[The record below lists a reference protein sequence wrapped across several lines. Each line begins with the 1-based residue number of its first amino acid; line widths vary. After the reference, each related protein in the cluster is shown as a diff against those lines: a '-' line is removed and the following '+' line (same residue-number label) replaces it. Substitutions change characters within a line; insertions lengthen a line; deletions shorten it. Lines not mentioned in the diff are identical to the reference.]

1 MTTKNPDFPGS
12 LREKA
17 EAFLSASHSA
27 GKKFTS
33 GEYEELLHELQVH
46 QIELELQ
53 NDELRTTQVNLQES
67 HSRYMQLYHNAP
79 VGYVVLNS
87 SGIIIE
93 ANGTFAGMVDH
104 GAAILQGV
112 PFADFLVPEDQP
124 IFRARLRAFFKR
136 PVDKQI
142 EVRLGTAEKT
152 NFHVHLSAIYQ
163 NRPPSFSEKQENEL
177 LVTVTDITARAK
189 AEEALKASHR
199 FIFAII
205 DALSSHVCVLD
216 EQGTI
221 ITINQTWRA
230 FAATS
235 PLAGDSSIE
244 GTNYLDICRQSVGED
259 AAIAFAFAE
268 GIIAVL
274 EEKKDFFS
282 LEYPCHSEGKQ
293 CWFIGRVT
301 PLTDG
306 IHKYA
311 VVAHEDITERKLL
324 EKKELE
330 LQKQINQRE
339 KTESLSR
346 LAGAVAHNFNNIMT
360 IVVGNLEL
368 TLAALPDNSKIS
380 HNIKAAM
387 QAAWKASEMSSLM
400 LTYLGQTL
408 IKKQPL
414 DLAEACLRSIDS
426 LQEAKP
432 SDVEIIVDQ
441 APSGQ
446 IVNANIEQIQ
456 QIITNLI
463 TNAWEAMDER
473 PGSVQVSITPIK
485 TAAIPR
491 THLFPPEWQPN
502 RQNYFRIEVQD
513 TGHGI
518 DSEKIGNLFDPF
530 FTTKFKGRGMGLAV
544 VLGIL
549 RSLDGAVTVQSS
561 PTKGAA
567 LQIYLPGVNS
577 ERIE

>member
-1 MTTKNPDFPGS
+1 
-12 LREKA
+12 
-17 EAFLSASHSA
+17 
-27 GKKFTS
+27 
-33 GEYEELLHELQVH
+33 
-46 QIELELQ
+46 
-53 NDELRTTQVNLQES
+53 
-67 HSRYMQLYHNAP
+67 
-79 VGYVVLNS
+79 
-87 SGIIIE
+87 
-93 ANGTFAGMVDH
+93 
-104 GAAILQGV
+104 
-112 PFADFLVPEDQP
+112 
-124 IFRARLRAFFKR
+124 
-136 PVDKQI
+136 
-142 EVRLGTAEKT
+142 
-152 NFHVHLSAIYQ
+152 
-163 NRPPSFSEKQENEL
+163 
-177 LVTVTDITARAK
+177 
-189 AEEALKASHR
+189 
-199 FIFAII
+199 
-205 DALSSHVCVLD
+205 
-216 EQGTI
+216 
-221 ITINQTWRA
+221 
-230 FAATS
+230 
-235 PLAGDSSIE
+235 
-244 GTNYLDICRQSVGED
+244 
-259 AAIAFAFAE
+259 
-268 GIIAVL
+268 
-274 EEKKDFFS
+274 
-282 LEYPCHSEGKQ
+282 
-293 CWFIGRVT
+293 
-301 PLTDG
+301 
-306 IHKYA
+306 
-311 VVAHEDITERKLL
+311 
-324 EKKELE
+324 
-330 LQKQINQRE
+330 
-339 KTESLSR
+339 
-346 LAGAVAHNFNNIMT
+346 
-360 IVVGNLEL
+360 
-368 TLAALPDNSKIS
+368 
-380 HNIKAAM
+380 
-387 QAAWKASEMSSLM
+387 MSSLM